1 MLSVGLVFI
10 SDDQFHE
17 NKDNYG
23 VAVST
28 NNDSLQLNYQSQQ
41 NFKFLDQ
48 RDRIQKKTFTKWMNQ
63 YLSKV
68 GHRVDDLY
76 EDLRDGVNLIVLLE
90 ILSGD
95 KIVSMNNHRKDIQIK
110 YNLSVNHLPS
120 SILASSHDRHK
131 II

>member
-10 SDDQFHE
+10 TDEQF
-17 NKDNYG
+17 YG
-23 VAVST
+23 EDCH
-28 NNDSLQLNYQSQQ
+28 DSKNQQ
-41 NFKFLDQ
+41 NHHVGIRRSHTQIEKNSNNTSSNSNYSSFLNFLDQ

-95 KIVSMNNHRKDIQIK
+95 KIVSKNNIK
-110 YNLSVNHLPS
+110 KY
-120 SILASSHDRHK
+120 K
-131 II
+131 FF

>member
-1 MLSVGLVFI
+1 MLSVGLIFI
-10 SDDQFHE
+10 TDAQFYEGLSPTNHST
-17 NKDNYG
+17 
-23 VAVST
+23 VST
-28 NNDSLQLNYQSQQ
+28 QIQKHEKRENNNTEFTSTPRAIQRTYTKIEHYNQKKPRVRSQATFLN
-41 NFKFLDQ
+41 FLDQ

-95 KIVSMNNHRKDIQIK
+95 KIVSR
-110 YNLSVNHLPS
+110 
-120 SILASSHDRHK
+120 
-131 II
+131 